1 MDDGRRGVNPL
12 VTPET
17 DTEAEEGI
25 VYSPVPGGSIPAR
38 MMQRVAGTGPVTRVA
53 IFVGTVLV
61 ALVIASPIIG
71 IAGSNPLSAYSA
83 LLTGSMGSKRG
94 IAESLLAATPLLVG
108 GLAVS
113 VSFRAGLFNIGVEG
127 QLLMGGLVAGALGAK
142 LDLPPVVHL
151 VVCLLAAALAGALWA
166 LIPALLRA
174 FRGVHE
180 VITTIMLN
188 YIAFSV
194 SRYFVSPGG
203 PLVSK
208 TQPSAT
214 EKAHK
219 NALLPKIWL
228 PTRLHAGVL
237 LAVVLCVG
245 CWWLLFRTPAG
256 YRLRMVGSNPVAAA
270 ANGISVRRVMVSAM
284 CTSGALAG
292 LAGAIE
298 VLGLHGR
305 YFDSFSPGYGFDA
318 IAVALLGMMNPIG
331 VAASAL
337 FFGLLRAGSVLL
349 QARAGISKDLVT
361 VISGLIVAAVAGR
374 VAFERWID
382 RRRASRS

>member
-1 MDDGRRGVNPL
+1 MD
-12 VTPET
+12 E
-17 DTEAEEGI
+17 EAAQEPAHSS
-25 VYSPVPGGSIPAR
+25 VLAGSIPER
-38 MMQRVAGTGPVTRVA
+38 VMQRAAGTGVVTRVA
-53 IFVGTVLV
+53 IFIGIVLV
-61 ALVIASPIIG
+61 ALAVASPIIG

-83 LLTGSMGSKRG
+83 LLRGSVGTKRG
-94 IAESLLAATPLLVG
+94 IAESLLSATPLLVG

-113 VSFRAGLFNIGVEG
+113 VAFQAGLFNIGVEG
-127 QLLMGGLVAGALGAK
+127 QLVIGGLVAGAVGAK
-142 LDLPPVVHL
+142 LNLPPVVHL
-151 VVCLLAAALAGALWA
+151 VVALLAAAVAGSLWA
-166 LIPALLRA
+166 LIPALLKA

-188 YIAFSV
+188 YIAFSL
-194 SRYFVSPGG
+194 STYLVSPGG

-214 EKAHK
+214 DKVRP
-219 NALLPKIWL
+219 NALLPKIWE

-237 LAVVLCVG
+237 LAVALCVG
-245 CWWLLFRTPAG
+245 CWWLLYRMPAG
-256 YRLRMVGSNPVAAA
+256 YRLRMVGLNPVAAA
-270 ANGISVRRVMVSAM
+270 ANGIAVRRVMVSAM

-318 IAVALLGMMNPIG
+318 IAVALLGVMNPIG
-331 VAASAL
+331 VAAAAL

-382 RRRASRS
+382 KRRAAKR

>member
-1 MDDGRRGVNPL
+1 M
-12 VTPET
+12 PEI
-17 DTEAEEGI
+17 EEETASG
-25 VYSPVPGGSIPAR
+25 PGLPFVLGNSSR
-38 MMQRVAGTGPVTRVA
+38 ERVMERIAGTSTLTRIA
-53 IFVGTVLV
+53 IFVGTVV
-61 ALVIASPIIG
+61 TALVIASPVIL
-71 IAGSNPLSAYSA
+71 IAGGNPLSAYAA
-83 LLTGSMGSKRG
+83 LLHGSVGSQRG

-113 VSFRAGLFNIGVEG
+113 VAFQAGMFNIGVEG
-127 QLLMGGLVAGALGAK
+127 QLVVGGLVAGAVGAK
-142 LDLPPVVHL
+142 LNVPPVIHL
-151 VVCLLAAALAGALWA
+151 VVALLAAAIAGSLWA
-166 LIPALLRA
+166 LIPALLKA

-188 YIAFSV
+188 YIAFSL
-194 SRYFVSPGG
+194 STYLVSPGG

-214 EKAHK
+214 DKVRP
-219 NALLPKIWL
+219 NALLPKIWE
-228 PTRLHAGVL
+228 PTRLHAGL
-237 LAVVLCVG
+237 FLAAVLCAA
-245 CWWLLFRTPAG
+245 CWWLLYRMPAG
-256 YRLRMVGSNPVAAA
+256 FRLRMVGSNPVAAA
-270 ANGISVRRVMVSAM
+270 ANGIAVRRVMISAM

-318 IAVALLGMMNPIG
+318 IAVALLGLMNPIG

-361 VISGLIVAAVAGR
+361 VISGVIVAAVAGR

-382 RRRASRS
+382 KRRAAK

>member
-1 MDDGRRGVNPL
+1 R
-12 VTPET
+12 VTQRFL
-17 DTEAEEGI
+17 
-25 VYSPVPGGSIPAR
+25 GS
-38 MMQRVAGTGPVTRVA
+38 GPTTRVA
-53 IFVGTVLV
+53 IFIGTVLV
-61 ALVIASPIIG
+61 ALVVASPIIA
-71 IAGSNPLSAYSA
+71 IAGGNPLSAYSA
-83 LLTGSMGSKRG
+83 LLRGSLGSKRG
-94 IAESLLAATPLLVG
+94 VAESLLAATPLLVG

-113 VSFRAGLFNIGVEG
+113 VSFQAGLFNIGVEG
-127 QLLMGGLVAGALGAK
+127 QLVIGGLAAGAVGAK
-142 LDLPPVVHL
+142 LDLPPVIHL
-151 VVCLLAAALAGALWA
+151 VVALLAAAAAGALWA
-166 LIPALLRA
+166 LIPALLKA

-194 SRYFVSPGG
+194 STYLVSPGG

-214 EKAHK
+214 DKVRP
-219 NALLPKIWL
+219 NALLPKIWA
-228 PTRLHAGVL
+228 PTRLHAGVI
-237 LAVVLCVG
+237 LAAVLCAG
-245 CWWLLFRTPAG
+245 CWWLLYRTPAG

-270 ANGISVRRVMVSAM
+270 ANGIAVRRVMVSAM
-284 CTSGALAG
+284 CMSGALAG

-298 VLGLHGR
+298 VLGLYGR

-318 IAVALLGMMNPIG
+318 IAVALLGVMNPVG

-374 VAFERWID
+374 VAFERWVD
-382 RRRASRS
+382 KRRAAKR